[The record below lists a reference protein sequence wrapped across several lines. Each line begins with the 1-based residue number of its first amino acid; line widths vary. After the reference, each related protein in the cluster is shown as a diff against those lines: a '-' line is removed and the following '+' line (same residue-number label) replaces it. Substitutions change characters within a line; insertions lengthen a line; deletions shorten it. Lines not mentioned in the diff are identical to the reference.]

1 MKKEIIDIIIITKI
15 KELLNSIQSNF
26 KDLITDKNK
35 EEEINHIV
43 KNIKYL
49 TYDNKIKKKKDNTNI
64 KNNKKKEN
72 IKEKTIKIDYR
83 KSIEMND
90 RCEGRIWGKITE
102 NNNKKI
108 YGCRCKNKKQKKS
121 KYCFVHNYKLTHGNF
136 LAQPDKFIK
145 HHFETFYLNK
155 KNNTNLKKLKIEN

>member
-1 MKKEIIDIIIITKI
+1 MKKEIIDIIIIIKI

-35 EEEINHIV
+35 EEEMKHIV
-43 KNIKYL
+43 ENIKYL
-49 TYDNKIKKKKDNTNI
+49 KYDNKTKNKKDNTNI

-72 IKEKTIKIDYR
+72 TKEKTIKIDYR
-83 KSIEMND
+83 ESIEIND

-102 NNNKKI
+102 NNKKKN
-108 YGCRCKNKKQKKS
+108 YGYRCKNKKQKNS
-121 KYCFVHNYKLTHGNF
+121 KYCFVHNYKLTHGNI
-136 LAQPDKFIK
+136 LEEPDKFIK

-155 KNNTNLKKLKIEN
+155 KNNTKFKKIKN